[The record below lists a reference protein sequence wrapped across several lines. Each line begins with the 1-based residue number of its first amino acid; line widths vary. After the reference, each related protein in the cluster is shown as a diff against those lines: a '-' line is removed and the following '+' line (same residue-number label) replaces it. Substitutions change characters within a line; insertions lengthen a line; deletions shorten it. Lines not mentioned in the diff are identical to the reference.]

1 MVNIAINGFGRIG
14 RLILRIGSK
23 EKDFNF
29 VAINDLTD
37 AKTLA
42 HLLKRDTVHGT
53 FDAKVESG
61 NDYISINGKKI
72 KVISEKDLAKLPWKE
87 LGVDIVIESTGKFTK
102 KEDLEQHLKSGAKKV
117 LLSAPGKGGD
127 VKTIVMGANHE
138 QAKGLSILSNA
149 SCTTNSL
156 IPVVQVLDKEF
167 GIEAGFMSTVHA
179 YTNDQRLL
187 DLPHSDLRR
196 SRSAAAN
203 IIPTT
208 TGAAK
213 AVGEVFSHLKGKL
226 DGLAFRVPVPCGS
239 ITDFTCI
246 VKKETTKEEV
256 NAAVKKA
263 SETYLKG
270 ILQYS
275 EEPLVSSDI
284 IGSNYSSIFDS
295 ELTIVHG
302 KLVKVCT
309 WYDNEWGFSARM
321 VDMLKLMSK

>member
-1 MVNIAINGFGRIG
+1 MINVAINGFGRIG
-14 RLILRIGSK
+14 RLVLRIGLK
-23 EKDFNF
+23 EKKLNF

-42 HLLKRDTVHGT
+42 HLLKYDTAHGI
-53 FDAKVESG
+53 FDAEVEAG
-61 NDYISINGKKI
+61 KDYIKVDGKKI
-72 KVISEKDLAKLPWKE
+72 IIISEKDPTKLPWKK
-87 LGVDIVIESTGKFTK
+87 LNVDVVVESTGKFTK
-102 KEDLEQHLKSGAKKV
+102 ESDLRPHLDCGAKKV

-127 VKTIVMGANHE
+127 VKTIVIGANE
-138 QAKGLSILSNA
+138 DEVKDLKFLSIA

-156 IPVVQVLDKEF
+156 VPVVEVLDKEF
-167 GIEAGFMSTVHA
+167 GIESGFISTIHA

-187 DLPHSDLRR
+187 DLPHKDLRR
-196 SRSAAAN
+196 GRAAPVN

-213 AVGEVFSHLKGKL
+213 AVAEVYPKFKGKF

-239 ITDFTCI
+239 ITDFTCLL
-246 VKKETTKEEV
+246 KKETTVEAV
-256 NAAVKKA
+256 NKAMKKA

-270 ILQYS
+270 ILEYS

-284 IGSNYSSIFDS
+284 IGNKHSSIFDS
-295 ELTIVHG
+295 ELTKVNG
-302 KLVKVCT
+302 KLVKVCA

-321 VDMLKLMSK
+321 VDMLKLMG

>member
-14 RLILRIGSK
+14 RLVLRIGSK

-53 FDAKVESG
+53 FDAKIESG
-61 NDYISINGKKI
+61 NDYIGINGKKI

-87 LGVDIVIESTGKFTK
+87 LGIDIVIESTGKFTK

-138 QAKGLSILSNA
+138 QAKGLNILSNA

-156 IPVVQVLDKEF
+156 VPVVQVLDGEF

-246 VKKETTKEEV
+246 VKKETNKEEV

-275 EEPLVSSDI
+275 TDPLVSSDI
-284 IGSNYSSIFDS
+284 IGSNYSSILDS
-295 ELTIVHG
+295 ELTIVNG
-302 KLVKVCT
+302 KLVKVCA

>member
-1 MVNIAINGFGRIG
+1 MTNVAINGFGRIG
-14 RLILRIGSK
+14 RLVFRMGFK
-23 EKDFNF
+23 EKGFNF

-37 AKTLA
+37 SKTLA
-42 HLLKRDTVHGT
+42 HLLKRDSVHGT
-53 FDAKVESG
+53 FEAEVEHG
-61 NDYISINGKKI
+61 QDYIKVDGKKVKI
-72 KVISEKDLAKLPWKE
+72 LAEKDLTKLPWKE
-87 LGVDIVIESTGKFTK
+87 LGIDIVVESTGKFTK
-102 KEDLEQHLKSGAKKV
+102 EADLEQHIKCGAKKV

-127 VKTIVMGANHE
+127 IKTVVMGANHNE
-138 QAKGLSILSNA
+138 VNGLNILSNA

-156 IPVVQVLDKEF
+156 VPVVQVLDREF
-167 GIEAGFMSTVHA
+167 GIESGFMSTVHA

-187 DLPHSDLRR
+187 DLPHTDLRR
-196 SRSAAAN
+196 GRSAAVN

-213 AVGEVFSHLKGKL
+213 SVGEIFSNLKGKL
-226 DGLAFRVPVPCGS
+226 DGIAFRVPVPCGS

-246 VKKETTKEEV
+246 VKKSTTAEEV
-256 NAAVKKA
+256 NAAIKKA

-284 IGSNYSSIFDS
+284 IGNTYSSIFDS
-295 ELTIVHG
+295 ELTRVNG

>member
-156 IPVVQVLDKEF
+156 IPVVQVLDREF

-213 AVGEVFSHLKGKL
+213 AVGDVFSHLKGKL

>member
-14 RLILRIGSK
+14 RLVFRMAFN
-23 EKDFNF
+23 EKGLNI

-42 HLLKRDTVHGT
+42 HLLKRDSVHGT
-53 FDAKVESG
+53 FEAEVEHG
-61 NDYISINGKKI
+61 QDYIEVNGKKI
-72 KVISEKDLAKLPWKE
+72 KVLAEKDLTKLPWKE
-87 LGVDIVIESTGKFTK
+87 LNVDIVIESTGKFTK
-102 KEDLEQHLKSGAKKV
+102 KEELEQHIKCGAKKV

-127 VKTIVMGANHE
+127 VKTIVMGANHNE
-138 QAKGLSILSNA
+138 VKGLNILSNA

-156 IPVVQVLDKEF
+156 VPVVQVLDKEF
-167 GIEAGFMSTVHA
+167 GVESGFMSTVHA

-196 SRSAAAN
+196 GRSAAVN

-213 AVGEVFSHLKGKL
+213 SVGEVFSNLKGKL
-226 DGLAFRVPVPCGS
+226 DGIAFRVPVPCGS

-246 VKKETTKEEV
+246 VKKSTTAGEV

-284 IGSNYSSIFDS
+284 IGSTYSSIFDS
-295 ELTIVHG
+295 ELTKVNG
-302 KLVKVCT
+302 KLVKVCA

-321 VDMLKLMSK
+321 VDMIKLMGK

>member
-61 NDYISINGKKI
+61 NDYISVNGKKI
-72 KVISEKDLAKLPWKE
+72 RVISEKDLTKLPWKE

-156 IPVVQVLDKEF
+156 IPVVQVLDGEF

-187 DLPHSDLRR
+187 DLPHNDLRR

-213 AVGEVFSHLKGKL
+213 AVGEVFSNLKGKL

-246 VKKETTKEEV
+246 VKRETTKEEV

-275 EEPLVSSDI
+275 TDPLVSSDI

-295 ELTIVHG
+295 ELTIVSG
-302 KLVKVCT
+302 KLVKVCA

-321 VDMLKLMSK
+321 IDMLKLMSK

>member
-14 RLILRIGSK
+14 RLILRIGSR

-53 FDAKVESG
+53 FDAKIESS

-72 KVISEKDLAKLPWKE
+72 KVISEKDLTKLPWKE

-102 KEDLEQHLKSGAKKV
+102 KEDLEQHIKCGAKKV

-156 IPVVQVLDKEF
+156 IPIVQVLDKEF

-187 DLPHSDLRR
+187 DLPHTDLRR

-246 VKKETTKEEV
+246 VKKETSKEEV
-256 NAAVKKA
+256 NAAMKKA

-275 EEPLVSSDI
+275 TDPLVSSDI

-295 ELTIVHG
+295 ELTIVNG

-321 VDMLKLMSK
+321 VEMIKLMSK

>member
-1 MVNIAINGFGRIG
+1 MVNIAVNGFGRIG
-14 RLILRIGSK
+14 RLVFRMAFK
-23 EKDFNF
+23 EKGLNF

-37 AKTLA
+37 SKTLA
-42 HLLKRDTVHGT
+42 HLLKRDSVHGA
-53 FDAKVESG
+53 FEAEVEHG
-61 NDYISINGKKI
+61 QDYIRVDGKKV
-72 KVISEKDLAKLPWKE
+72 KVLAEKDLTKLPWKE
-87 LGVDIVIESTGKFTK
+87 LNVDIVVESTGKFTK
-102 KEDLEQHLKSGAKKV
+102 EADLEQHIKCGAKKV

-127 VKTIVMGANHE
+127 IKTIVMGANHNE
-138 QAKGLSILSNA
+138 VRGLNILSNA

-156 IPVVQVLDKEF
+156 VPVVQVLDREF
-167 GIEAGFMSTVHA
+167 GVESGFMSTIHA

-187 DLPHSDLRR
+187 DLPHTDLRR
-196 SRSAAAN
+196 GRSAAVN

-213 AVGEVFSHLKGKL
+213 SVGEIFSNLKGKL
-226 DGLAFRVPVPCGS
+226 DGIAFRVPVPCGS

-246 VKKETTKEEV
+246 VKKSTTAEEV

-284 IGSNYSSIFDS
+284 IGSTYSSIFDS
-295 ELTIVHG
+295 ELTKVNG
-302 KLVKVCT
+302 NLVKVCT

-321 VDMLKLMSK
+321 VDMLRLMGK

>member
-213 AVGEVFSHLKGKL
+213 AVGDVFSHLKGKL

-239 ITDFTCI
+239 ITDFTWI

>member
-14 RLILRIGSK
+14 RLVFRMGFK
-23 EKDFNF
+23 EKGFNI

-42 HLLKRDTVHGT
+42 SLLKRDSVHGV
-53 FDAKVESG
+53 FDAEIEYGS
-61 NDYISINGKKI
+61 DYINVDGKKI
-72 KVISEKDLAKLPWKE
+72 IVLAEKDLAKLPWKQ
-87 LGVDIVIESTGKFTK
+87 LNIDIVVESTGKFTK
-102 KEDLEQHLKSGAKKV
+102 KEELEQHIKCGAKKV

-127 VKTIVMGANHE
+127 IKTIVMGANDNE
-138 QAKGLSILSNA
+138 AKGLNIISNA

-156 IPVVQVLDKEF
+156 VPVVQVLDKEF
-167 GIEAGFMSTVHA
+167 GVESGFMTTVHA

-196 SRSAAAN
+196 GRSAAVN

-213 AVGEVFSHLKGKL
+213 SVGEIFANLKGKL
-226 DGLAFRVPVPCGS
+226 DGLSFRVPVPCGS

-246 VKKETTKEEV
+246 LKKEATVEEI
-256 NAAVKKA
+256 NSAVKNA

-275 EEPLVSSDI
+275 AEPLVSSDI
-284 IGSNYSSIFDS
+284 IGSTYSSIFDS
-295 ELTIVHG
+295 ELTKANG
-302 KLVKVCT
+302 KLVKICA

-321 VDMLKLMSK
+321 IDMIKLMTK

>member
-213 AVGEVFSHLKGKL
+213 AVGDVFSHLKGKL

>member
-14 RLILRIGSK
+14 RLVFRMGFK
-23 EKDFNF
+23 EKGFNI
-29 VAINDLTD
+29 VAINHLTD

-42 HLLKRDTVHGT
+42 SLLKRDSVHGV
-53 FDAKVESG
+53 FDAEIEYGS
-61 NDYISINGKKI
+61 DYINVDGKKI
-72 KVISEKDLAKLPWKE
+72 IVLAEKDLAKLPWKQ
-87 LGVDIVIESTGKFTK
+87 LNIDIVVESTGKFTK
-102 KEDLEQHLKSGAKKV
+102 KEELEQHIKCGAKKV

-127 VKTIVMGANHE
+127 IKTIVMGANDNE
-138 QAKGLSILSNA
+138 AKGLNIISNA

-156 IPVVQVLDKEF
+156 VPVVQVLDKEF
-167 GIEAGFMSTVHA
+167 GVESGFMTTVHA

-196 SRSAAAN
+196 GRSAAVN

-213 AVGEVFSHLKGKL
+213 SVGEIFANLKGKL
-226 DGLAFRVPVPCGS
+226 DGLSFRVPVPCGS

-246 VKKETTKEEV
+246 LKKEATVEEI
-256 NAAVKKA
+256 NSAVKNA

-284 IGSNYSSIFDS
+284 IGSTYSSIFDS
-295 ELTIVHG
+295 ELTKANG
-302 KLVKVCT
+302 KLVKICA

-321 VDMLKLMSK
+321 IDMIKLMTK

>member
-1 MVNIAINGFGRIG
+1 MTNVAINGFGRIG
-14 RLILRIGSK
+14 RLFFRMGFK
-23 EKDFNF
+23 EKGFNF

-37 AKTLA
+37 SKTLA
-42 HLLKRDTVHGT
+42 HLLKRDSVHGT
-53 FDAKVESG
+53 FDAEVEAG
-61 NDYISINGKKI
+61 QDYLEVDGKKVAI
-72 KVISEKDLAKLPWKE
+72 LAEKDLSKLPWKA
-87 LGVDIVIESTGKFTK
+87 LDIDIVVESTGKFTK
-102 KEDLEQHLKSGAKKV
+102 KEELEQHIKSGAKKV

-127 VKTIVMGANHE
+127 IKTIVMGANQNE
-138 QAKGLSILSNA
+138 AKGLNIISNA

-156 IPVVQVLDKEF
+156 VPVVQVLDREF
-167 GIEAGFMSTVHA
+167 GVEAGFMSTVHA

-187 DLPHSDLRR
+187 DLPHTDLRR
-196 SRSAAAN
+196 GRAAAVN

-213 AVGEVFSHLKGKL
+213 SVGEIFPNLKGKL

-246 VKKETTKEEV
+246 LKKEATVEEI
-256 NAAVKKA
+256 NSAVKNA

-284 IGSNYSSIFDS
+284 IGSTYSSIFDS
-295 ELTIVHG
+295 ELTKANG
-302 KLVKVCT
+302 KLVKICA

-321 VDMLKLMSK
+321 IDMIKLMTK